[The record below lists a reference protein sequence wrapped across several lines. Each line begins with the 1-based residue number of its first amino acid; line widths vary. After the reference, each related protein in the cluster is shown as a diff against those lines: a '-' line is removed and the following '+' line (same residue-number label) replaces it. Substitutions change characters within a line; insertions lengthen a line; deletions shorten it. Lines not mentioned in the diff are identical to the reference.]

1 MTVKI
6 AENIIQLT
14 QTPVR
19 CSSCFNQNTSIRHI
33 DMDAACDRGYG
44 NDEAVK
50 IVYDDLVLCENCVK
64 EAATLINLVPK
75 DDQTISRLESE
86 LHIEKAKRQ
95 QAEKWAGT
103 MEDAL
108 AARPEKVE
116 IDHRKK
122 PRPLRTVE
130 DVVA

>member
-1 MTVKI
+1 MTVKM
-6 AENIIQLT
+6 AENVIQLT

-19 CSSCFNQNTSIRHI
+19 CSSCFNQNPSLRHI

-50 IVYDDLVLCENCVK
+50 IAYDDLVLCENCVK

-75 DDQTISRLESE
+75 DDGTIERLEKE
-86 LHIEKAKRQ
+86 LLLERARSK
-95 QAEKWAGT
+95 QAEKWART
-103 MEDAL
+103 QEDAI
-108 AARPEKVE
+108 AAKPTPVE